1 MAEMRR
7 SYEGTCI
14 IRKRTSKPQAKRPHG
29 TTPNMKVHALAT
41 PNMESSAHEAMS
53 DASKARYPPKK
64 AGSQR
69 RQNEGG
75 YAIKHRTAKAA
86 LPQRPQAGS
95 AALQAKS
102 AIRLAAITVNQKA
115 GLRRFATSRLFCISS
130 KLERTRR
137 SAQPQRPRAR
147 RRWRPTA
154 SRRWREAS
162 LPQSPLSGHACPRQ
176 PAQASR

>member
-1 MAEMRR
+1 MAEMRQ
-7 SYEGTCI
+7 SYEGACI

-29 TTPNMKVHALAT
+29 TTPSMKVHALAT

-86 LPQRPQAGS
+86 LPQRPQAGP

-137 SAQPQRPRAR
+137 SAQPPRPRAR

-154 SRRWREAS
+154 FRRWREAS